1 MYIAYLVVAVLLSLL
16 AVVSGVAKLRRTP
29 HVVKVINEVVRVPMK
44 WFPWLAAC
52 EFAGAAGL
60 LLGIAVAPVGL
71 AAAAGL
77 VLYFLGAIIA
87 HVRVGDV
94 KGIGTPAFPFGL
106 AVACL
111 ITRILS
117 TYHG

>member
-1 MYIAYLVVAVLLSLL
+1 MFPAHVALVIMLSLL
-16 AVVSGVAKLRRTP
+16 AVLSGVAKLRHDP
-29 HVVKVINEVVRVPMK
+29 KVVRIINEVVRVPMK

-60 LLGIAVAPVGL
+60 LLGLAWRPLGI

-77 VLYFLGAIIA
+77 LVYFVGAVVA

-94 KGIGTPAFPFGL
+94 TGIGTPAVPLLL
-106 AVACL
+106 AAGCL
-111 ITRILS
+111 VTGMLTIP
-117 TYHG
+117 

>member
-1 MYIAYLVVAVLLSLL
+1 MFIAYLVVAILLSVV
-16 AVVSGVAKLRRTP
+16 AVISGVAKLRHAP
-29 HVVKVINEVVRVPMK
+29 HVVKVINGVVRVPMK

-60 LLGIAVAPVGL
+60 LLGIVVAPVGL
-71 AAAAGL
+71 AGAGGL

-106 AVACL
+106 AVVCL

-117 TYHG
+117 AYRG